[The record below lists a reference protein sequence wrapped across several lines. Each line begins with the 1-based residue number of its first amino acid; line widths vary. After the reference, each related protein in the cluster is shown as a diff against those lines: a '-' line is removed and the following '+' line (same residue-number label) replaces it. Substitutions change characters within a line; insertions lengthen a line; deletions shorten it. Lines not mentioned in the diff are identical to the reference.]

1 MTLSHAEVSEP
12 VLQPYGQDRK
22 EIDRRNDSSWL
33 RGVVRGGET
42 RLARTRP
49 KDNRLAI
56 DRS

>member
-33 RGVVRGGET
+33 RGVVT
-42 RLARTRP
+42 RW
-49 KDNRLAI
+49 
-56 DRS
+56 